1 MESAVKKFLFV
12 CIVSGVCLLGH
23 AQKVEY
29 EQAQSRIL
37 EPLQEVMVR
46 PMAAELQMISTDLK
60 VYPASWQFKEKKLT
74 DLTIDDLQNAKA
86 NAVFHA
92 AVADGADI
100 ILAATYYVRN
110 HIDEKG
116 KPTDYGI
123 DVIVRGYP
131 AKYVNWHLL
140 GDPKYTTDD
149 KWVDHLIDAQRVR
162 ALKGDS
168 ESKALDS
175 STRTK

>member
-1 MESAVKKFLFV
+1 MKEKVVFV
-12 CIVSGVCLLGH
+12 VGIALAASSLCR

-37 EPLQEVMVR
+37 EPLQEVLIR
-46 PMAAELQMISTDLK
+46 PMAAELKMLSTELK
-60 VYPASWQFKEKKLT
+60 VYPPSWQFKELKLT
-74 DLTIDDLQNAKA
+74 EMKDEDLKNAKT
-86 NAVFHA
+86 NAAFHA
-92 AVADGADI
+92 AISDGADI

-116 KPTDYGI
+116 KPSDRGV

-140 GDPKYTTDD
+140 GDSKYPSDEN
-149 KWVDHLIDAQRVR
+149 WVEPLIEAQRVR
-162 ALKGDS
+162 ALKVGCS
-168 ESKALDS
+168 I
-175 STRTK
+175 

>member
-1 MESAVKKFLFV
+1 MKKLLFV
-12 CIVSGVCLLGH
+12 CITVASSMVAH
-23 AQKVEY
+23 AQKLEY

-46 PMAAELQMISTDLK
+46 PMAAELKMLTTELK
-60 VYPASWQFKEKKLT
+60 VYPASWQFKEKKLSDMT
-74 DLTIDDLQNAKA
+74 VDDLKDAKA
-86 NAVFHA
+86 NAAFHA
-92 AVADGADI
+92 SVADGADI

-116 KPTDYGI
+116 RAQDYGV

-131 AKYVNWHLL
+131 AKYVNWHLF
-140 GDPKYTTDD
+140 GDPKYTADD
-149 KWVDHLIDAQRVR
+149 KWVGPLIEAQRVR

-168 ESKALDS
+168 EMKALDN
-175 STRTK
+175 TTKTK

>member
-1 MESAVKKFLFV
+1 MALAASVLA
-12 CIVSGVCLLGH
+12 H

-46 PMAAELQMISTDLK
+46 PMAAELQMLSTELK
-60 VYPASWQFKEKKLT
+60 VYPASWQFKEKRLT
-74 DLTIDDLQNAKA
+74 EMTVEDLQNAKA

-92 AVADGADI
+92 SVADGADI

-116 KPTDYGI
+116 KPTDFGI

-149 KWVDHLIDAQRVR
+149 KWVDYLINAQRVR

-168 ESKALDS
+168 EARALEN
-175 STRTK
+175 STKTK

>member
-1 MESAVKKFLFV
+1 MKKILFV
-12 CIVSGVCLLGH
+12 CAAMATSLFAS

-37 EPLQEVMVR
+37 EPLQEVLVR
-46 PMAAELQMISTDLK
+46 PMAAELQMLSTELK

-74 DLTIDDLQNAKA
+74 DMTVDDLQNAKA

-92 AVADGADI
+92 SVSDGADI

-131 AKYVNWHLL
+131 AKYANWHQL
-140 GDPKYTTDD
+140 GDPKYTADE
-149 KWVDHLIDAQRVR
+149 KWVEYLIDAQRVR
-162 ALKGDS
+162 AIKGDS
-168 ESKALDS
+168 ESKALDNT
-175 STRTK
+175 TRTK

>member
-1 MESAVKKFLFV
+1 MRKLLFFV
-12 CIVSGVCLLGH
+12 IAMAASSFCH

-37 EPLQEVMVR
+37 EPLQEVLVR
-46 PMAAELQMISTDLK
+46 PMAAEMKMISTDLK
-60 VYPASWQFKEKKLT
+60 VYPPSWQFKEKKLT
-74 DLTIDDLQNAKA
+74 EMTVFDLENAKA

-92 AVADGADI
+92 ATADGADI
-100 ILAATYYVRN
+100 ILAATYYIRN

-116 KPTDYGI
+116 KPSDYGI

-131 AKYVNWHLL
+131 AKYANWHLL

-149 KWVDHLIDAQRVR
+149 KWVDHLIEAQKVRVM
-162 ALKGDS
+162 KGDS
-168 ESKALDS
+168 EAKALNNQ
-175 STRTK
+175 TRTK

>member
-1 MESAVKKFLFV
+1 MKKYFFV
-12 CIVSGVCLLGH
+12 GIAAAFSMMVH
-23 AQKVEY
+23 AQKIEF

-46 PMAAELQMISTDLK
+46 PMAAEMEMLSKELK
-60 VYPASWQFKEKKLT
+60 VYPASWQFKEKKIG
-74 DLTIDDLQNAKA
+74 DLTFDDLQNAKA

-92 AVADGADI
+92 SVSDGADI

-116 KPTDYGI
+116 RPTDYGI

-162 ALKGDS
+162 TLKGDS
-168 ESKALDS
+168 EMKALDN
-175 STRTK
+175 STKTR

>member
-1 MESAVKKFLFV
+1 MGSIVKKFLFV
-12 CIVSGVCLLGH
+12 CIAFGVCVLGH

-46 PMAAELQMISTDLK
+46 PVAAELQMLSTNLK

-74 DLTIDDLQNAKA
+74 DLTLDDLQNAKA

-131 AKYVNWHLL
+131 AKYVNWHML
-140 GDPKYTTDD
+140 GDPKYSTDD
-149 KWVDHLIDAQRVR
+149 KWVDHLIEAQRVR